1 MPVPAGGE
9 NLPPPFPPVAASSLP
24 FPDTGTKVVLLP
36 NGRPAIGQRGYLYED
51 VDLTVPAEV
60 YRDVNGTKG
69 SLITPDGDGRVHITL
84 DAYGAQVPYWGP
96 ADGQDYLYIVVNGV
110 AWRVDAD
117 YNKRL
122 DAVQAQLASVMAY
135 LNGDE

>member
-1 MPVPAGGE
+1 MPVPAGGDNE
-9 NLPPPFPPVAASSLP
+9 PPPFPPTVPASLP

-36 NGRPAIGQRGYLYED
+36 NGRPAVNARGYLYAD
-51 VDLTVPAEV
+51 VDLTQPAEV
-60 YRDVNGTKG
+60 YRDVNGVKG
-69 SLITPDGDGRVHITL
+69 PLIAPDLEGRVYITL

-96 ADGQDYLYIVVNGV
+96 LSGQDYLYIVVNGV

-122 DAVQAQLASVMAY
+122 DGVQAQLAAVMAY
-135 LNGDE
+135 LNGEE